1 MNYQQWH
8 TIDSAPKDGT
18 RIIATWNPEI
28 YGKPAE
34 RMMPDPIIV
43 RWISDH
49 YKGEGWYDD
58 YGGTPM
64 HVTHYQVLPMPIG
77 FIWGTDTSPRL
88 RRTPSGAK
96 P

>member
-1 MNYQQWH
+1 MRSVVQVAMPAPKKSVSSVH
-8 TIDSAPKDGT
+8 TGQPIASAPKDGT

-64 HVTHYQVLPMPIG
+64 HVTHWMPLPAPP
-77 FIWGTDTSPRL
+77 TE
-88 RRTPSGAK
+88 K
-96 P
+96 E